1 MINYLELLYLISFT
15 GILAVAYSYLLSGQI
30 LSASPGNARMQEIAE
45 AIQIGAKAYL
55 NRQYKTISVVGLIVL
70 AIVTYFFNYLVG
82 LGYFIGAFLSG
93 VAGYVGMLISVK
105 ANVRTAEAA
114 RTSLQ
119 SGLTI
124 AFKSGAIT
132 GLLVAGLALLA
143 ITIYYIILINLKVDN
158 REIINALVALGF
170 GASLISIFARL
181 GGGIFTKGADVGAD
195 LVGKVE
201 AGIPEDD
208 PRNPAVIA
216 DNVGDNVG
224 DCAGMAADLF
234 ETYAVTIV
242 ATMVLASIFSPQ
254 DYNLM
259 VYPLAIGGS
268 CIITSI
274 IGTWFVKL
282 GKSKN
287 IMGALYKG
295 FIVTALTS
303 LLILYP
309 VTDSIVGLNST
320 YNNNAGAIFTGFNL
334 YICGVVGFVIT
345 GLLIWVTEYYTGTN
359 YRPVKT
365 VAKSSTTG
373 HGTNV
378 IQGLAISMEATA
390 IPAIIIVAGILYTN
404 SLAGLFGIAIAVTS
418 MLALTG
424 MVVAL
429 DAYGPVTDNAGGI
442 AEMSKLPKNV
452 RKTTDALDAV
462 GNTTKAVTKGY
473 AIGSAGLGALVLF
486 AAYTEDIKYFSTIKN
501 SALEGVNVT
510 FDLSNPY
517 VVAGLLIGGML
528 PYLFGSMGMQAVGR
542 AGGSVV
548 IEVRRQ
554 FKKIPGIMKG
564 KRKPDYGKLVDLLTK
579 AAIKEMIIPSLLP
592 VLSPIILYYL
602 ILQIAGMEAA
612 LSSLGAMLLGVI
624 ITGLFVAVSM
634 TAGGGAW
641 DNAKK
646 YIEDG
651 NHGGKGSEAHKAA
664 VTGDTVGDPYKD
676 TAGPAV
682 NPMIKITNI
691 VALLL
696 LAVIAG

>member
-1 MINYLELLYLISFT
+1 MTNYLELLYLISFT

-30 LSASPGNARMQEIAE
+30 ISSSPGNNRMQEIAE

-55 NRQYKTISVVGLIVL
+55 NRQYKTIAVVGVIVL
-70 AIVTYFFNYLVG
+70 AVVTYFFNYLVG

-114 RTSLQ
+114 RSSLQ

-143 ITIYYIILINLKVDN
+143 ITIYYIILINLDVDN

-259 VYPLAIGGS
+259 IYPLAIGGA

-274 IGTWFVKL
+274 IGTWFVRL

-295 FIVTALTS
+295 FIVTAITS
-303 LLILYP
+303 LLIMYP
-309 VTDSIVGLNST
+309 VTDAIIGINNN
-320 YNNNAGAIFTGFNL
+320 YNNNAGSIFTGLDL

-359 YRPVKT
+359 YRPVRT

-390 IPAIIIVAGILYTN
+390 IPALIIVAGILYTN
-404 SLAGLFGIAIAVTS
+404 SLAGLYGIAIAVTA

-486 AAYTEDIKYFSTIKN
+486 AAYTEDINYFSKVSG

-510 FDLSNPY
+510 FDLSNPF

-542 AGGSVV
+542 AGGAVV

-564 KRKPDYGKLVDLLTK
+564 KRKPDYGRLVDLLTK

-592 VLSPIILYYL
+592 VLSPIVLYFI
-602 ILQIAGMEAA
+602 ILQIGGLEAA

-651 NHGGKGSEAHKAA
+651 NFGGKGSEAHKSA

-696 LAVIAG
+696 LAIIAH

>member
-1 MINYLELLYLISFT
+1 MTNYLELLYLISFT

-30 LSASPGNARMQEIAE
+30 ISASPGNSRMQEIAE

-55 NRQYKTISVVGLIVL
+55 NRQYKTIAVVGIIVL
-70 AIVTYFFNYLVG
+70 AIVSYFFSYLVG

-105 ANVRTAEAA
+105 ANVRTAEAS
-114 RTSLQ
+114 RQSLQ

-143 ITIYYIILINLKVDN
+143 ITIYYIILINLNVDN

-259 VYPLAIGGS
+259 IYPLAIGGA

-282 GKSKN
+282 GKSKS

-295 FIVTALTS
+295 FIVTAVTS
-303 LLILYP
+303 LIIMYP
-309 VTDSIVGLNST
+309 VTNSIVVLDNT
-320 YNNNAGAIFTGFNL
+320 YNNNAGAIFSGLDL
-334 YICGVVGFVIT
+334 YICGVVGFAIT
-345 GLLIWVTEYYTGTN
+345 GLLIWVTEYYTGTD
-359 YRPVKT
+359 YRPVRT

-390 IPAIIIVAGILYTN
+390 IPALIIVAGILYTN
-404 SLAGLFGIAIAVTS
+404 SLAGLYGIAIAVTA

-486 AAYTEDIKYFSTIKN
+486 AAYTEDINFFSKVKG

-510 FDLSNPY
+510 FDLSNPF

-542 AGGSVV
+542 AGGAVV

-564 KRKPDYGKLVDLLTK
+564 KRKPDYGRLVDLLTK

-592 VLSPIILYYL
+592 VLSPILLYFV
-602 ILQIAGMEAA
+602 ILQIGGIEAA

-651 NHGGKGSEAHKAA
+651 NFGGKGSEAHKSA

-696 LAVIAG
+696 LAVIAH

>member
-1 MINYLELLYLISFT
+1 MTNYLELLYLISFT

-30 LSASPGNARMQEIAE
+30 ISASPGNSRMQEIAE

-55 NRQYKTISVVGLIVL
+55 NRQYKTIAVVGIIVL
-70 AIVTYFFNYLVG
+70 AIVSYFFSYLVG

-105 ANVRTAEAA
+105 ANVRTAEAS
-114 RTSLQ
+114 RQSLQ
-119 SGLTI
+119 SGLSI

-143 ITIYYIILINLKVDN
+143 ITIYYIILINLNVDN

-259 VYPLAIGGS
+259 IYPLAIGGA

-282 GKSKN
+282 GKSKS

-295 FIVTALTS
+295 FIVTAVTS
-303 LLILYP
+303 LIIMYP
-309 VTDSIVGLNST
+309 VTNSIVGLDNT
-320 YNNNAGAIFTGFNL
+320 YNNNAGAIFSGLDL
-334 YICGVVGFVIT
+334 YICGVVGFAIT
-345 GLLIWVTEYYTGTN
+345 GLLIWVTEYYTGTD
-359 YRPVKT
+359 YRPVRT

-390 IPAIIIVAGILYTN
+390 IPALIIVAGILYTN
-404 SLAGLFGIAIAVTS
+404 SLAGLYGIAIAVTA

-486 AAYTEDIKYFSTIKN
+486 AAYTEDINFFSKVKG

-510 FDLSNPY
+510 FDLSNPF

-542 AGGSVV
+542 AGGAVV

-564 KRKPDYGKLVDLLTK
+564 KRKPDYGRLVDLLTK

-592 VLSPIILYYL
+592 VLSPILLYFV
-602 ILQIAGMEAA
+602 ILQIGGIEAA

-651 NHGGKGSEAHKAA
+651 NFGGKGSEAHKSA

-696 LAVIAG
+696 LAVIAH

>member
-1 MINYLELLYLISFT
+1 MTDYLELLYLISFT

-30 LSASPGNARMQEIAE
+30 ISSSAGNTRMQEIAE

-55 NRQYKTISVVGLIVL
+55 NRQYKTIAVVGIIVL
-70 AIVTYFFNYLVG
+70 AIVTYFFSYLVG
-82 LGYFIGAFLSG
+82 VGYFIGAFLSG

-114 RTSLQ
+114 RKSLQ

-132 GLLVAGLALLA
+132 GLLVAGLALIA
-143 ITIYYIILINLKVDN
+143 ITIYYIILINLNVDN

-242 ATMVLASIFSPQ
+242 ATMVLASIFFPN

-259 VYPLAIGGS
+259 IYPLAIGGA

-282 GKSKN
+282 GKNKN

-295 FIVTALTS
+295 FVVTAITS
-303 LLILYP
+303 LIILYP
-309 VTDSIVGLNST
+309 VTDSVVGLTKNYSSSGK
-320 YNNNAGAIFTGFNL
+320 NFSGMEL
-334 YICGVVGFVIT
+334 YICGVVGFAIT
-345 GLLIWVTEYYTGTN
+345 GLLIWITEYYTGTN
-359 YRPVKT
+359 YRPVKS
-365 VAKSSTTG
+365 VAQSSTTG

-390 IPAIIIVAGILYTN
+390 IPALIIVAGILYTN
-404 SLAGLFGIAIAVTS
+404 ELAGLFGIAIAVTA

-486 AAYTEDIKYFSTIKN
+486 AAYTEDIKYFSTVN
-501 SALEGVNVT
+501 GSALEGVNVT
-510 FDLSNPY
+510 FDLSNPF

-564 KRKPDYGKLVDLLTK
+564 KRKPDYGRLVDLLTK

-592 VLSPIILYYL
+592 VLSPVVLYFI
-602 ILQIAGMEAA
+602 ILQIGGMEAA

-651 NHGGKGSEAHKAA
+651 NFGGKGSEAHKSA

-696 LAVIAG
+696 LSVIAH